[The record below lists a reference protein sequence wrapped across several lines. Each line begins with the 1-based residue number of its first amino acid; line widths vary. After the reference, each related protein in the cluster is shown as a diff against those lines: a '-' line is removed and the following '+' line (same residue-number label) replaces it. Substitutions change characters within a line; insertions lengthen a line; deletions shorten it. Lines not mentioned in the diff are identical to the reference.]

1 MPTLKQRNRLHTFR
15 KILITLVVLGVVAAI
30 AGFGVFA
37 AFSATTDNSG
47 NSIASGTVAIGDNDG
62 GSASLYSL
70 SDAKPGDAESG
81 CIRVTYTGS
90 LGATVK
96 LYTSSGITN
105 GTDFNLKVERGS
117 GLSGAF
123 PACTG
128 FTAAGTLYDGDISTF
143 GTDYTGGV
151 NARGSTWAQNDAVDY
166 RFTITQKDDTTANAH
181 TSVTGT
187 GAHTFTWE
195 ARTN

>member
-1 MPTLKQRNRLHTFR
+1 MPTRQRRPLHTFP
-15 KILITLVVLGVVAAI
+15 KILMTLLVVGVVAAT

-47 NSIASGTVAIGDNDG
+47 NSIATGTVSIGDNDG
-62 GSASLYSL
+62 GSASLYSV
-70 SDAKPGDAESG
+70 SNAKPGDSQSG
-81 CIRVTYTGS
+81 CIRATYTGS

-105 GTDFNLKVERGS
+105 GTNFNLKVERGS

-128 FTAAGTLYDGDISTF
+128 FSAAATLYDGDLGSL
-143 GTDYTGGV
+143 GANYAGGV
-151 NARGSTWAQNDAVDY
+151 DARGSAWAQNDAVDY

-181 TSVTGT
+181 TSVTSS

-195 ARTN
+195 ARNN

>member
-1 MPTLKQRNRLHTFR
+1 MPPLEQRHQLQTLR
-15 KILITLVVLGVVAAI
+15 KILITVVVMGVVAAT

-37 AFSATTDNSG
+37 AFTATTENSG
-47 NSIASGTVAIGDNDG
+47 NSIATGTVAIGDNDG

-70 SDAKPGDAESG
+70 TNAKPGDAQSG

-96 LYTSSGITN
+96 LYASSGITN
-105 GTDFNLKVERGS
+105 GSTFNLKVERGS
-117 GLSGAF
+117 GLSGSF

-128 FTAAGTLYDGDISTF
+128 FSAAGTIYDSDLGSF

-151 NARGSTWAQNDAVDY
+151 DARGAAWAQNDAVDY
-166 RFTITQKDDTTANAH
+166 RFTVTQKDDSTPNAH
-181 TSVTGT
+181 TSVTSSGLH
-187 GAHTFTWE
+187 AFTWE
-195 ARTN
+195 TRNN